1 MSKRVYINYSKFE
14 TLLKKLYHKIDRGGV
29 PSLIVGIANGG
40 LNISKPL
47 ANWFQCEHISVSIHF
62 YDGEKIGGKPYF
74 FDIPPLPADMKNVLV
89 VDDILDTGTTLKFFM
104 EKTGLVHK
112 ENFQIATLHWNQDS
126 KSGLIPDYW
135 VDKKKENTWIV
146 YPWESEY
153 VNVL

>member
-14 TLLKKLYHKIDRGGV
+14 TFLKKLYHKIDRGGV

-62 YDGEKIGGKPYF
+62 YDWEKIGGKPYF
-74 FDIPPLPADMKNVLV
+74 FDIPPLPADIKNILV